1 LNWFRIGDSYSVEV
15 AQGPNDGL
23 IGLLAGPGGAII
35 GALTGAG
42 AGGAAGR
49 WIDEGFSD
57 KFLANLQQYLQPG
70 SSALVLLME
79 HEWVQKAAEAMA
91 GQEGIVFQQ
100 TITDTLVKDLLE
112 AAPETGDK

>member
-1 LNWFRIGDSYSVEV
+1 MRLPWSASWRKKSRRKSRRPKGRNR
-15 AQGPNDGL
+15 
-23 IGLLAGPGGAII
+23 I

-42 AGGAAGR
+42 AAGAAGR
-49 WIDEGFSD
+49 WIDEGFSA

-91 GQEGIVFQQ
+91 GLEGIVFQQ
-100 TITDTLVKDLLE
+100 TITDTLVEDLLE
-112 AAPETGDK
+112 AVPETGDKQEEK